1 VYRWWTSY
9 IRFYCLVIYPTTS
22 SRVNNLLE
30 ITNSIN
36 AMRYDEL

>member
-9 IRFYCLVIYPTTS
+9 IRFYCLVIDPTTS